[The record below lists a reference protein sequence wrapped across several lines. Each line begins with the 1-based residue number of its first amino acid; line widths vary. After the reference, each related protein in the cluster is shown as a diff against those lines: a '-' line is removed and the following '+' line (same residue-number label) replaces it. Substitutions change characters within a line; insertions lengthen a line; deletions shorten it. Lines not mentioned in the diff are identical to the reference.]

1 MSIKT
6 ISWPDEAQRAARALP
21 IFAQL
26 SEQAFDTLITAS
38 RLMTAQTGEK
48 ALDRDRPPHGFTF
61 LLEGSWT
68 MHRHL
73 PGVETPVVWVDD
85 RPGSW
90 HGGVPAIDA
99 IAPADV
105 WADTPSHMMF
115 VPASVMLPLLRTE
128 PTVARHMLRGIH
140 GGAELLW
147 ASTQPH

>member
-1 MSIKT
+1 MSTTT
-6 ISWPDEAQRAARALP
+6 ISWPDEAQRAARTLP

-26 SEQAFDTLITAS
+26 SEQAFGKLISAS
-38 RLMTAQTGEK
+38 RLMTAKTGEK
-48 ALDRDRPPHGFTF
+48 VLDRERPPEGFTF
-61 LLEGSWT
+61 LLKGSWT

-73 PGVETPVVWVDD
+73 LGVEEPVVWVDD

-90 HGGVPAIDA
+90 HGGVAAIDA

-105 WADTPSHMMF
+105 WAETPSHMMF

-128 PTVARHMLRGIH
+128 PTVVRHLLRGIH

-147 ASTQPH
+147 TSAQTH